1 MLVNTEVNPYFPGWM
16 EFVPDK
22 ASIWE
27 HYIQNYAKTL
37 NHNQI
42 EVVSIDKVT
51 RNNNNNSY
59 EELI

>member
-1 MLVNTEVNPYFPGWM
+1 M

-59 EELI
+59 EELV